1 MEMFRNY
8 PYDKKLENKSID
20 NWCKRKTFFKLLKLI
35 EKLILLSVIIYVVVV
50 AIYLL
55 ANSEGVVWWTRLII
69 LILLPAMGSV
79 PPIMMYGVMGSMRVK
94 YGTPF
99 ELRQRQFLHLYDK
112 KLEYGF
118 YQSRPEKDNGVA
130 LFVYRI
136 SFDNIEKAVYDEKH
150 NVITIN
156 GIGELVSY
164 ANFLAGKVGYIG
176 DKRKFYNDSEF
187 SFILCFERKEEV
199 LQILEEKCADSKF
212 VYMNHNPRE
221 YDY

>member
-20 NWCKRKTFFKLLKLI
+20 NWCKRTTPYKILKIMEKLLLLI
-35 EKLILLSVIIYVVVV
+35 VIIYVVAV

-55 ANSEGVVWWTRLII
+55 ANSEGVAWWAILII

-79 PPIMMYGVMGSMRVK
+79 PPIMMYGVMGSMRIK

-99 ELRQRQFLHLYDK
+99 ELRQRQFLHLYDE

-118 YQSRPEKDNGVA
+118 YRSRPEKDDGVS
-130 LFVYRI
+130 LFLYRI
-136 SFDNIEKAVYDEKH
+136 SFDNIGRAVYDEKH
-150 NVITIN
+150 NILTIN
-156 GIGELVSY
+156 GIGELVPY

-176 DKRKFYNDSEF
+176 DKRKFYDDSEF
-187 SFILCFERKEEV
+187 SLILCFERKEEV
-199 LQILEEKCADSKF
+199 LHILEEKCGSSKL